1 MTEGIPNVL
10 IILPSEPPPEIIV
23 FARFISSIKEERVNA
38 SKELNGPKAS
48 FDGDKKDFLEKIR
61 KALYMS
67 KICSYAQGFAQMR
80 KASED
85 NEWNLKLGDLAM
97 NFFN

>member
-1 MTEGIPNVL
+1 MVTRKT
-10 IILPSEPPPEIIV
+10 
-23 FARFISSIKEERVNA
+23 FR
-38 SKELNGPKAS
+38 
-48 FDGDKKDFLEKIR
+48 KIR

-97 NFFN
+97 IWREKVALYVHNSYKRSKMLTIIIQDYKTYC

>member
-1 MTEGIPNVL
+1 
-10 IILPSEPPPEIIV
+10 
-23 FARFISSIKEERVNA
+23 
-38 SKELNGPKAS
+38 
-48 FDGDKKDFLEKIR
+48 
-61 KALYMS
+61 MS

-97 NFFN
+97 IWREGCIIRAQFLQKSKMLTIIIQDYKLIARSLL

>member
-1 MTEGIPNVL
+1 
-10 IILPSEPPPEIIV
+10 
-23 FARFISSIKEERVNA
+23 
-38 SKELNGPKAS
+38 
-48 FDGDKKDFLEKIR
+48 
-61 KALYMS
+61 MS

-97 NFFN
+97 IWREGCIIRAQFYKRSKMLTIIIQDYKTYC

>member
-1 MTEGIPNVL
+1 
-10 IILPSEPPPEIIV
+10 
-23 FARFISSIKEERVNA
+23 
-38 SKELNGPKAS
+38 
-48 FDGDKKDFLEKIR
+48 
-61 KALYMS
+61 MS

-97 NFFN
+97 IWREGCIIRAQFLQRSKMLTIIIQDYKTYC